1 MTQPQTADVLPAG
14 TVLDNAYRLTRLL
27 GQGGMAAVYEA
38 HHTGAGKRVA
48 VKIMHR
54 GLMAYPELRARF
66 QREAKIT
73 SELAHPN
80 VVSVFGFG
88 TAPSGE
94 PYLVMEFLE
103 GEDLQTR
110 LERVGALPLETVVQI
125 VNQVA
130 AGLAE
135 AHAAG
140 VVHRDLKPDNV
151 FLVSS
156 PDGRV
161 FAKVVDFGIS
171 KVLNTSGT
179 KLTVAR
185 AVFGTPE
192 FMAPEQAEGRQEAID
207 HRSDQWSLACLAWFA
222 ATACLPFSGPDAT
235 ATLNQVISAV
245 PTPPRAGAPQLPP
258 AVDKVLRQA
267 LSRHR
272 GDRFPTIKAF
282 ARAFEAAAA
291 PPRRQP
297 VAVPA
302 APQSPAAGRRP
313 RLWLALVTLLVIL
326 GGVAWLFRDQPPIST
341 WIDRARDIQGGR

>member
-1 MTQPQTADVLPAG
+1 MSDPQTADTLPAG
-14 TVLDNAYRLTRLL
+14 TVLDGAYRLTRLL

-54 GLMAYPELRARF
+54 GLMVYPELRARF

-73 SELAHPN
+73 SELTHPN

-110 LERVGALPLETVVQI
+110 LERVGPLPLEAVVQI

-130 AGLAE
+130 SGLAE
-135 AHAAG
+135 AHTAG

-151 FLVSS
+151 FLVRT
-156 PDGRV
+156 PDARV

-171 KVLNTSGT
+171 KVLTTSAT

-192 FMAPEQAEGRQEAID
+192 FMAPEQAEGRQDAID

-222 ATACLPFSGPDAT
+222 ATACLPFSGPDAA
-235 ATLNQVISAV
+235 ATLNQVISAT
-245 PTPPRAGAPQLPP
+245 PTPPRPGAPRIPP
-258 AVDKVLRQA
+258 EVEKVLRRA

-272 GDRFPTIKAF
+272 ADRFPTIRAF
-282 ARAFEAAAA
+282 ARAFEAAAMPA
-291 PPRRQP
+291 
-297 VAVPA
+297 PA
-302 APQSPAAGRRP
+302 ASPGAAAAHPAAAGRRRAP
-313 RLWLALVTLLVIL
+313 LWIALAVLLAI
-326 GGVAWLFRDQPPIST
+326 GGGAVWFLRAEPPVST
-341 WIDRARDIQGGR
+341 WLDRARGLQNGR

>member
-1 MTQPQTADVLPAG
+1 MTQPQTTDVLPPG
-14 TVLDNAYRLTRLL
+14 TVLDGNFRLMRLL

-80 VVSVFGFG
+80 VVKVFGFG
-88 TAPSGE
+88 SAPSGE

-110 LERVGALPLETVVQI
+110 LERVGALPLEMVVQI
-125 VNQVA
+125 INQVA

-151 FLVSS
+151 FLVTT
-156 PDGRV
+156 PDGGV

-171 KVLNTSGT
+171 KVLSTSGT

-192 FMAPEQAEGRQEAID
+192 FMAPEQAEGRQDAID
-207 HRSDQWSLACLAWFA
+207 HRSDQWPLACLAWFA

-235 ATLNQVISAV
+235 ATLNQVVSAV
-245 PTPPRAGAPQLPP
+245 PTPPRADAPQLPP
-258 AVDKVLRQA
+258 EVEKVLRKA
-267 LSRHR
+267 MSRHR
-272 GDRFPTIKAF
+272 ADRFPTIKAF
-282 ARAFEAAAA
+282 ARAFESAAM
-291 PPRRQP
+291 PRPQP
-297 VAVPA
+297 VAAPVAPRSPA
-302 APQSPAAGRRP
+302 APRRA
-313 RLWLALVTLLVIL
+313 RLWLVLAALLAIA
-326 GGVAWLFRDQPPIST
+326 GGLAWMFRGEPPVST
-341 WIDRARDIQGGR
+341 WLDRARGMPERR

>member
-1 MTQPQTADVLPAG
+1 MNQPHTADVLPAG
-14 TVLDNAYRLTRLL
+14 TVLDGNYRLTRLL

-54 GLMAYPELRARF
+54 GLMVYPELRARF

-73 SELAHPN
+73 SELTHPN
-80 VVSVFGFG
+80 VVSVFAFG
-88 TAPSGE
+88 AAPSGE

-110 LERVGALPLETVVQI
+110 LERVGALPLEVVVQI

-130 AGLAE
+130 SGLTA

-151 FLVSS
+151 FLVQTA
-156 PDGRV
+156 DGGA

-171 KVLNTSGT
+171 KVLSTSAT

-222 ATACLPFSGPDAT
+222 MTACLPFSGEDAA
-235 ATLNQVISAV
+235 ATLTQVISAA
-245 PTPPRAGAPQLPP
+245 PTPPRPGAPPIP
-258 AVDKVLRQA
+258 REVEKVLRKAMSKQSA
-267 LSRHR
+267 
-272 GDRFPTIKAF
+272 DRFATIKAF
-282 ARAFEAAAA
+282 ARAFEAAA
-291 PPRRQP
+291 
-297 VAVPA
+297 
-302 APQSPAAGRRP
+302 SPAPAPLPQRSDAPAPAGRGR
-313 RLWLALVTLLVIL
+313 RWLVVVAALALL
-326 GGVAWLFRDQPPIST
+326 GGAGWLFRGEPPVST
-341 WIDRARDIQGGR
+341 WLHRLQGLRLGR